1 MTKYVDENVFMI
13 YGFEK
18 DGMADPIAIAQA
30 GIANNSIMK
39 CPVLAEDAPM
49 AIELFAEK
57 YPHLMIAGIV
67 NLADLKKEIEQLDA
81 FKLESET

>member
-1 MTKYVDENVFMI
+1 MAKYIDENVFMI

-18 DGMADPIAIAQA
+18 DGMEDPAAIAQA

-39 CPVLAEDAPM
+39 CPVLAADAPM
-49 AIELFAEK
+49 AIDLFTEK

-67 NLADLKKEIEQLDA
+67 NLADLKKEVEQLDA
-81 FKLESET
+81 FKLDNDE